1 MLAYGISQE
10 LSLQLYDVES
20 AYFNAN
26 LEEEIYVQDPILA
39 GQKAWKLRKAL
50 YGLKQ
55 SAKACN
61 DLLKN
66 LFRTTG
72 YAPTH
77 FLMELHL
84 RQLVPVE
91 EYVVQ

>member
-20 AYFNAN
+20 AYFNAD
-26 LEEEIYVQDPILA
+26 LEEEIYVQDPILTR
-39 GQKAWKLRKAL
+39 QKAWKLRKAL

-55 SAKACN
+55 SVKAWN

-66 LFRTTG
+66 LFRTAG
-72 YAPTH
+72 YAPT
-77 FLMELHL
+77 F
-84 RQLVPVE
+84 
-91 EYVVQ
+91 